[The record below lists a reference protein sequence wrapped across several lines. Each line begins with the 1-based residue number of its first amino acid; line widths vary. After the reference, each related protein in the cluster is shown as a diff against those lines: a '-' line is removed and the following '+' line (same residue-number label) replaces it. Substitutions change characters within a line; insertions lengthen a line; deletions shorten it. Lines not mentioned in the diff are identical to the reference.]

1 MKKIPIISTVQSTVK
16 AILDACSEVPSGI
29 IKVFQV
35 AKFQDAISV
44 LKYDLP
50 EIKIIDFNDEYTDAE
65 GYLDII
71 ESDPWLLFGG
81 VIAIVNKDFEKTA
94 LEQRKNPN
102 ILFVT
107 TRKEFETHAK
117 QIISILIQQEHF
129 LYNRRSHIDTNETET
144 GYFVSETDPFEV
156 IFYANLLGTYLYNT
170 NRVNEFGRTCLHSSM
185 MELLFNA
192 VEHGNCN
199 IDYDEKHE
207 WLSAGKNILDLIE
220 EKRKDPE
227 VNKKKIYINYEIST
241 EKTRIII
248 RDEGNGFDWRS
259 RLEKELVADVHG
271 MGIKMSQTMVKNLTY
286 NDIGNQ
292 VSFEIDNQLNVANL
306 TPAIL
311 KDQQVLSYRHMQI
324 VCREGEESG
333 NLFYICSGRYAVY
346 VNNKLIT
353 VLTPS
358 DIFLGE
364 MAFLLDNR
372 RTATIVSI
380 GEGTLIKIAKMK
392 FMRLMEAYPHYG
404 IFMAK
409 LVAGRLAK
417 QSKLSSN
424 LKVQL
429 EHQHTQD
436 ETYM

>member
-1 MKKIPIISTVQSTVK
+1 MKKIPIISTIDTTVK
-16 AILDACSEVPSGI
+16 AILDAAAEVSNGQI
-29 IKVFQV
+29 EVFQV

-50 EIKIIDFNDEYTDAE
+50 EIKIIDFNDENTDAE
-65 GYLDII
+65 AYMDII

-81 VIAIVNKDFEKTA
+81 VIAVVDKEFEKTA

-102 ILFVT
+102 FLFVT
-107 TRKEFETHAK
+107 TRKDFETHAP
-117 QIISILIQQEHF
+117 QIIRILIQQEHF
-129 LYNRRSHIDTNETET
+129 LYNRRSRIDTNQTET

-156 IFYANLLGTYLYNT
+156 MFYANLLGTYLYNT
-170 NRVNEFGRTCLHSSM
+170 NRLNEFGRTCFHSSM

-192 VEHGNCN
+192 VEHGNCD
-199 IDYDEKHE
+199 ISYGEKHE
-207 WLSAGKNILDLIE
+207 WLSQGKNILDLIAK
-220 EKRKDPE
+220 KRKDPH
-227 VNKKKIYINYEIST
+227 VAQKKIYLNYEISP
-241 EKTRIII
+241 EKTRITI
-248 RDEGNGFDWRS
+248 RDEGKGFDWRK
-259 RLEKELVADVHG
+259 RMEQDFAADVHG

-286 NDIGNQ
+286 NDIGNE
-292 VSFEIDNQLNVANL
+292 VSFEIANQLNVANL

-324 VCREGEESG
+324 VCRQGEESG
-333 NLFYICSGRYAVY
+333 NLFYICSGRFAVY
-346 VNNKLIT
+346 VNNKLLT
-353 VLTPS
+353 VLTPA

-364 MAFLLDNR
+364 MAFLLDNK

-380 GEGTLIKIAKMK
+380 GEGTLIKIPKMK

-417 QSKLSSN
+417 QSELSSD
-424 LKVQL
+424 LKTRL
-429 EHQHTQD
+429 ETLD
-436 ETYM
+436 ANISGSL